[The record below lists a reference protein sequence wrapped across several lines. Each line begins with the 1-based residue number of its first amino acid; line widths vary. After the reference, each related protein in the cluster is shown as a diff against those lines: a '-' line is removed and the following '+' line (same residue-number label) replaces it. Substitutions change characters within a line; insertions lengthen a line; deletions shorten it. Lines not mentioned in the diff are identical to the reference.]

1 MPHDGTGGVRRIST
15 HAPRTGSDPT
25 TKLPIPRLYDFNPRS
40 PHGERL
46 MRSLISADLRKFQ
59 PTLPARGATRGRRGI
74 PPRPRHFNPRSPHG
88 ERRRADSYIICTIKF
103 QPTLPARGA
112 TVRVALFAPLVRI
125 STHAPRTGSDHPR
138 DATHLHQHHIST
150 HAPRTGSD
158 TAQHPDSPA
167 EGTFQPTL
175 PARGAT
181 GEAAARNRAACAIST
196 HAPRTGS
203 DTQSAPKISPRCPF
217 QPTLPARG
225 ATSLP
230 PSESAQCV
238 SISTHAPR
246 TGSDVSFPGVMPFL
260 IYFNPRSPHG
270 ERRCGAAHRRV
281 PQNFNPRSPHG
292 ERRLPAPLAA
302 LGRAI
307 STHAP
312 RTGSDDGGEVFRTG
326 DDGFQPTLPAR
337 GATDGLSPGTGGH
350 HISTHAP
357 RTGSDGDVI
366 S

>member
-46 MRSLISADLRKFQ
+46 MRSLISADLR
-59 PTLPARGATRGRRGI
+59 
-74 PPRPRHFNPRSPHG
+74 
-88 ERRRADSYIICTIKF
+88 KF

-225 ATSLP
+225 ATY
-230 PSESAQCV
+230 
-238 SISTHAPR
+238 
-246 TGSDVSFPGVMPFL
+246 PF
-260 IYFNPRSPHG
+260 
-270 ERRCGAAHRRV
+270 
-281 PQNFNPRSPHG
+281 
-292 ERRLPAPLAA
+292 
-302 LGRAI
+302 
-307 STHAP
+307 
-312 RTGSDDGGEVFRTG
+312 
-326 DDGFQPTLPAR
+326 R
-337 GATDGLSPGTGGH
+337 G
-350 HISTHAP
+350 
-357 RTGSDGDVI
+357 
-366 S
+366 